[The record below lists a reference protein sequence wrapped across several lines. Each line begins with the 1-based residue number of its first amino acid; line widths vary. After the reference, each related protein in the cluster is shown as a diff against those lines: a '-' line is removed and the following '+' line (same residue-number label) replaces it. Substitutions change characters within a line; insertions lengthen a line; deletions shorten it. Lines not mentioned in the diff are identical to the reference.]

1 MRFRLSNIS
10 WAVLATAI
18 LIMPTSATAQA
29 ERPSVFFDCDG
40 RNCDSKY
47 YRTEIN
53 WVNWVNDK
61 DVADVHVIMTSQTTG
76 AGGQEYRLDF
86 IGHGQQE
93 GYADNHKFQTLPTDT
108 EREALDG
115 IAHTLAM
122 GLAIYSGEAGYR
134 GIVRIIGP
142 EPESSQQGARRLV
155 RQEEV
160 DDPWNL
166 WVFRVN
172 GSGNLDGESTRS
184 TTRLN
189 GSLSA
194 NRVTPTWKLNFSGNM
209 SYNRVEVDLED
220 GQFINTRTDWGFNPL
235 IVYSIA
241 DHWSIGLQGQMGR
254 MTTFNQN
261 FRIEVTPAVEYSFF
275 PYDEATRRAFT
286 LFYKVGPAYR
296 DYIETTIF
304 GEDSE
309 LRYEQSLQVQLSQRQ
324 QWGDASVSITGSHFL
339 HDFQRNN
346 LAMRGDINFRIVR
359 GFSANARGD
368 IAWVDDQ
375 LYLPAD
381 EATDAEALL
390 RLQQRATSFNYGI
403 TVGFSIQFGSIFN
416 NVVNNRFPNRFGQ
429 GGGGFGG
436 GGR

>member
-1 MRFRLSNIS
+1 
-10 WAVLATAI
+10 
-18 LIMPTSATAQA
+18 
-29 ERPSVFFDCDG
+29 
-40 RNCDSKY
+40 
-47 YRTEIN
+47 
-53 WVNWVNDK
+53 
-61 DVADVHVIMTSQTTG
+61 
-76 AGGQEYRLDF
+76 
-86 IGHGQQE
+86 
-93 GYADNHKFQTLPTDT
+93 
-108 EREALDG
+108 
-115 IAHTLAM
+115 
-122 GLAIYSGEAGYR
+122 
-134 GIVRIIGP
+134 
-142 EPESSQQGARRLV
+142 
-155 RQEEV
+155 
-160 DDPWNL
+160 
-166 WVFRVN
+166 
-172 GSGNLDGESTRS
+172 
-184 TTRLN
+184 N

-194 NRVTPTWKLNFSGNM
+194 NRVAPTWKLNFSGNM

-359 GFSANARGD
+359 GFSVNARGD

-375 LYLPAD
+375 LYLSAD